1 MAEDSV
7 ENRAEM
13 PTLMEA
19 ELITLFL
26 HVWKQAEKNRVE
38 RRKRRQ
44 DNPNVFRKY
53 WQSTWEDWLI
63 ATDPNVVDALITPL
77 YANAL
82 DIAGEYRRTFDI
94 ASRFEPKGS
103 FKDVL
108 WKIRKTMDSLKESR
122 NRYWD
127 FLTEEEKGR
136 IRKILETLE

>member
-1 MAEDSV
+1 MANEIV

-19 ELITLFL
+19 ELIALFL
-26 HVWKQAEKNRVE
+26 HVWKRAEESRVE
-38 RRKRRQ
+38 RRKRRR
-44 DNPNVFRKY
+44 DNPNVFGQY
-53 WQSTWEDWLI
+53 WQPTWKDWLI
-63 ATDPNVVDALITPL
+63 GTDADVVDALITPL

-82 DIAGEYRRTFDI
+82 DIAGEYQRIFDI

-122 NRYWD
+122 NRCW
-127 FLTEEEKGR
+127 EELSEDEKRR
-136 IRKILETLE
+136 IKEILETLE

>member
-1 MAEDSV
+1 MANEIV
-7 ENRAEM
+7 ENQAEM

-26 HVWKQAEKNRVE
+26 HVWKRAEENRVAL
-38 RRKRRQ
+38 RRKRRE
-44 DNPNVFRKY
+44 NPKTFGQY
-53 WQSTWEDWLI
+53 WQPSFRDWLKG
-63 ATDPNVVDALITPL
+63 TDADVVDALITPL

-82 DIAGEYRRTFDI
+82 DIASEYERTFDI

-122 NRYWD
+122 NRCW
-127 FLTEEEKGR
+127 EELSEDEKRR
-136 IRKILETLE
+136 IKEILETLE